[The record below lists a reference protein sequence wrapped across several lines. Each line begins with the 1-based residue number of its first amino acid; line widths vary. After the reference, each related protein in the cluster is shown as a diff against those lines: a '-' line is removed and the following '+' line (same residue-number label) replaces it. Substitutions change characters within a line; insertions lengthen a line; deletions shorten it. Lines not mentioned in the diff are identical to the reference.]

1 MADRPINPDREQQRR
16 DNIVSRRQSG
26 LEPRPEDLKETEA
39 TKAADREDNES
50 EDANEDRR

>member
-16 DNIVSRRQSG
+16 DNIASRRQSG
-26 LEPRPEDLKETEA
+26 LEPRPEDLKETGA
-39 TKAADREDNES
+39 AKAADREDGES